1 MNWAKQFE
9 EEKIMKKTIFIVGAG
24 KGLGTA
30 IGRKFGENDFRV
42 VLMAR
47 NGESLKAFAGKFTAK
62 GIEVYTKVAD
72 TADDLSFANAL
83 KEAVTE
89 YGTPDV
95 LAYNVGITGPDSGLK
110 EGVTPAILRE
120 RYQVDVVGA
129 YNAIRQIATDDFAA
143 KNGTI
148 LVTGGGLALYP
159 STEYL
164 PLSMDKAAL
173 RAMVQALHPVMKEK
187 GIFLGT
193 LTVCN
198 AIMPGSTCA
207 PEILAEKYW
216 KQYTERQNWEIVCQ

>member
-1 MNWAKQFE
+1 
-9 EEKIMKKTIFIVGAG
+9 MKKTVFILGAG

-30 IGRKFGENDFRV
+30 AGRKFGKNDFRV

-47 NGESLKAFAGKFTAK
+47 NVDSLTAFAKEFEK
-62 GIEVYTKVAD
+62 EGIEVYTKIAD
-72 TADDLSFANAL
+72 AADDKAL
-83 KEAVTE
+83 TKVLDETVSE

-95 LAYNVGITGPDSGLK
+95 FIYNVGITAPDSEL
-110 EGVTPAILRE
+110 ENGVTANVLRE

-129 YNAIRQIATDDFAA
+129 YNTVNQIATEDFAK

-148 LVTGGGLALYP
+148 LITGGGLAMYP
-159 STEYL
+159 SADYL

-173 RAMVQALHPVMKEK
+173 RAMVQALHPVMQEK
-187 GIFLGT
+187 GIFLGI

-198 AIMPGSTCA
+198 VIAEGSTCA

-216 KQYTERQNWEIVCQ
+216 QQYTQQKDWEVICQ